1 MKWLLFYILFVVMPV
16 AMLSQYSGKEKPS
29 LSKDEINK
37 LDPRFQ
43 AVIAREYPQLGIKTG
58 APHVEPVAVLEDSTR
73 IYGAIIYTTEPD
85 SLRTAGIQINSV
97 LPKFVTARV
106 TVMDLV
112 KLAKLDVVKHI
123 DAGERLYPSKKKGVQ
138 R

>member
-1 MKWLLFYILFVVMPV
+1 MKWLLFCMLFVVMPV
-16 AMLSQYSGKEKPS
+16 AMQSQYANKEKPF
-29 LSKDEINK
+29 LSKEEINK

-43 AVIAREYPQLGIKTG
+43 GVIAREYPQLGIKTI
-58 APHVEPVAVLEDSTR
+58 APEVEPVALLDDSTKV
-73 IYGAIIYTTEPD
+73 YGAIVYTTEPD
-85 SLRTAGIQINSV
+85 SLRAAGIQVNSV

-112 KLAKLDVVKHI
+112 KLAKLDAVTHV
-123 DAGERLYPSKKKGVQ
+123 DAGERLYPSKKKGIQ